1 MITTKQFKDYKT
13 VKDKVKFLLQTNPA
27 LRNNDM
33 KLIATYYFHE
43 IGKEEIDSLNAY
55 DFLNKISSSKMTN
68 FETIRRLRMQLQQHD
83 ESLRGAEY
91 KNRKKKIDP
100 FFKVFLRD

>member
-1 MITTKQFKDYKT
+1 MKPKQFQDFKT

-27 LRNNDM
+27 LRDTDM

-55 DFLNKISSSKMTN
+55 DLLTKISSSKMTN

-83 ESLRGAEY
+83 EELRGSEY
-91 KNRKKKIDP
+91 KNRKKRIDP
-100 FFKVFLRD
+100 AFRVFLRD

>member
-1 MITTKQFKDYKT
+1 MKPKQFQDFKT
-13 VKDKVKFLLQTNPA
+13 IKDKVKFLLQTNPA

-55 DFLNKISSSKMTN
+55 DLLTKISSSKMTN
-68 FETIRRLRMQLQQHD
+68 FETIRRLRIKLQQHD
-83 ESLRGAEY
+83 EDLRGSEY
-91 KNRKKKIDP
+91 KNRKKRIDP
-100 FFKVFLRD
+100 AFRVFLRE

>member
-1 MITTKQFKDYKT
+1 MKPNQFKEFKT

-27 LRNNDM
+27 LRDNDM

-55 DFLNKISSSKMTN
+55 ELLTKISSSKLTN
-68 FETIRRLRMQLQQHD
+68 FETIRRLRMHLQQNY
-83 ESLRGAEY
+83 EELRGSEY

-100 FFKVFLRD
+100 TFRVFLRE